1 VIKFFSVKNLFCFVF
16 CICIPLSLSASAR
29 IVFRVSF
36 RCVTYLCPRMLLH
49 LAHMPRRF
57 SGLCPP
63 PASSG
68 IMWSTCV
75 DLALLQTVQVGC
87 SRRITVLFF
96 LYSGS
101 LWALLIVLA
110 PSQARLL
117 AVECGCGSCR
127 ARLGL
132 FCFVFDVSSLCD

>member
-1 VIKFFSVKNLFCFVF
+1 
-16 CICIPLSLSASAR
+16 
-29 IVFRVSF
+29 
-36 RCVTYLCPRMLLH
+36 M
-49 LAHMPRRF
+49 
-57 SGLCPP
+57 
-63 PASSG
+63 
-68 IMWSTCV
+68 
-75 DLALLQTVQVGC
+75 QVGC

-117 AVECGCGSCR
+117 AVVVGNVSCR

-132 FCFVFDVSSLCD
+132 FCFVFNVSSLCD

>member
-1 VIKFFSVKNLFCFVF
+1 
-16 CICIPLSLSASAR
+16 
-29 IVFRVSF
+29 
-36 RCVTYLCPRMLLH
+36 MLLH
-49 LAHMPRRF
+49 FAHIPRRF

-68 IMWSTCV
+68 MMWSICV
-75 DLALLQTVQVGC
+75 ELALLQTVQVGC

-117 AVECGCGSCR
+117 AVECADVSCR

-132 FCFVFDVSSLCD
+132 FYFVFDVSSLCD